1 MSVFKIIH
9 INQQR
14 CCMCFT
20 KLRKS
25 YVLSIL
31 TIVAALFSLQ
41 IIIVLVKYLCSRCM
55 HSAYSISF
63 DSHSLILYKQRA
75 VLLSLS
81 FNMIESVM
89 ISNAYLILSSAI
101 LAHWAIWRSFVWL
114 AIVLGKYTLNNVIHG
129 YIKACIIHTLPV
141 IILSF

>member
-1 MSVFKIIH
+1 MFNIIH

-25 YVLSIL
+25 YVLSSIL

-114 AIVLGKYTLNNVIHG
+114 AIVLGKYILNHVIHG
-129 YIKACIIHTLPV
+129 YINACIAHILSV

>member
-1 MSVFKIIH
+1 VFIIIH

-20 KLRKS
+20 KLRKTYVLSILTIVAALFSLQIIKLRKS

-63 DSHSLILYKQRA
+63 DSHSFILYKQRA

-89 ISNAYLILSSAI
+89 ISNAYLILSSTI
-101 LAHWAIWRSFVWL
+101 LAHWAI
-114 AIVLGKYTLNNVIHG
+114 
-129 YIKACIIHTLPV
+129 
-141 IILSF
+141 